1 MSTRV
6 NILGVKIDNVSY
18 KESLLKIKELVEKGR
33 LGKLSFLVKPNTE
46 IITYAQSDE
55 KFKAILNSADLVTP
69 DGMGLLLASRIIGN
83 RLKERV
89 GGSELMESIL
99 GFAEQSGYSV
109 FFLGSRPHVVE
120 KLVVIVKTRF
130 PKIEIVGYHHGYF
143 EKNTQV
149 IENITQSKPDIL
161 FVALGFPKQ
170 EVWIYENLKKIKVPL
185 SIAEGGSFDFIS
197 GEVKRAPKVLRII
210 GLEWLFRLF
219 TQPSRIFR
227 QLALAKFSWLILT
240 KR

>member
-46 IITYAQSDE
+46 IIIQAQSDA

-83 RLKERV
+83 KLKERV
-89 GGSELMESIL
+89 GGPELMESIL
-99 GFAEQSGYSV
+99 GLAEQSGYSV

-120 KLVVIVKTRF
+120 KLAKIVKTRF
-130 PKIEIVGYHHGYF
+130 PKIDIVGFHHGYF
-143 EKNTQV
+143 EKNTPV

-185 SIAEGGSFDFIS
+185 SITEGGSFDFIS
-197 GEVKRAPKVLRII
+197 GEVPRAPKVLRII
-210 GLEWLFRLF
+210 GLEWLFRIF
-219 TQPSRIFR
+219 TQPSRILR
-227 QLALAKFSWLILT
+227 QLALVKFSWLILT